1 MEESR
6 MNCSVPQEFLT
17 LKEVADMNRIVRRFL
32 KKKEIRIY
40 DYSYLITVEYE
51 ELNVDNNPQNG

>member
-1 MEESR
+1 MEGR
-6 MNCSVPQEFLT
+6 MNCSISPEFLT
-17 LKEVADMNRIVRRFL
+17 LKEVADLNRIVRRFL
-32 KKKEIRIY
+32 KKREIRVY